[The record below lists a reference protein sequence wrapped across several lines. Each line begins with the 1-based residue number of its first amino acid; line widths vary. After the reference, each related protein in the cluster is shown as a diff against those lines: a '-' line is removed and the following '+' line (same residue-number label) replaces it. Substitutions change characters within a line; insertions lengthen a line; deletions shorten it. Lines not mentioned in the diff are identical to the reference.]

1 MHPKIEATQQATDN
15 LLARTMPAS
24 SKAYISQFKDSRW
37 EHDRCTSPEC
47 TATSQQARSAATN
60 YLKHAALWGQEHTS
74 AIAINKIGQ
83 QQMATQPVSLS
94 AAGRLTSA
102 HALDPN
108 SHTAP
113 HPCQALLRLLLHPSG
128 NRTGS
133 NQFNASKT
141 AIVSGYII
149 ILNSAIFSRYKSLF
163 SLACKLSQC

>member
-1 MHPKIEATQQATDN
+1 MPEETYNAHMHPKIEATQQAMDN

-37 EHDRCTSPEC
+37 ERDRCTSPQC

-83 QQMATQPVSLS
+83 QQTATQPVSLS

-102 HALDPN
+102 HALHPN
-108 SHTAP
+108 SHAAP
-113 HPCQALLRLLLHPSG
+113 HPCHALLRLLPC
-128 NRTGS
+128 
-133 NQFNASKT
+133 ASASVRKQDR
-141 AIVSGYII
+141 V
-149 ILNSAIFSRYKSLF
+149 
-163 SLACKLSQC
+163 